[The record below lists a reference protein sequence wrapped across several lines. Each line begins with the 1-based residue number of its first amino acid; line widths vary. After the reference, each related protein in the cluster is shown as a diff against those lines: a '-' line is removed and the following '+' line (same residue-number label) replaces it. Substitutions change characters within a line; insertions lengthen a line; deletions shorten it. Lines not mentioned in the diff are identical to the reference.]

1 MLGDGF
7 GNFQDM
13 LQIST
18 AIFIGWGAY
27 SDKLDF
33 RLGDGFS
40 RVRGELQ
47 SAFSE
52 VGFD

>member
-7 GNFQDM
+7 GNFQYM

-27 SDKLDF
+27 SNELDF
-33 RLGDGFS
+33 RLGDSFS

-47 SAFSE
+47 PPLSE